1 MRNYLQ
7 DISFT
12 LNVNVFAYEY
22 AGYGASSGSP
32 SDINIVT
39 DIEAAYAFL
48 IDKLSYSW
56 ENIIL

>member
-22 AGYGASSGSP
+22 TGYGASTGSP
-32 SDINIVT
+32 SDIDIIA

-48 IDKLSYSW
+48 IEKLNYLW
-56 ENIIL
+56 ENIVL